1 MDKSE
6 YQKLLKGYAQPVDYK
21 GVKHYINTKM
31 NGDAL
36 TMMQDKKISS
46 KDRTIGL
53 IACVLCDSE
62 GVRIFDGDDKNDLLI
77 VKSFEVDLQGE
88 IVSAA
93 MEAFFPDKKK
103 ALEAQA

>member
-6 YQKLLKGYAQPVDYK
+6 YQKLLKGYAQPFEY
-21 GVKHYINTKM
+21 GGATHYINTKM

-36 TMMQDKKISS
+36 TMMQDENLSS

-62 GVRIFDGDDKNDLLI
+62 GVRIFDGDNKSDLMV
-77 VKSFEVDLQGE
+77 VKSFDVDFQGQ
-88 IVSAA
+88 IVAEA
-93 MEAFFPDKKK
+93 MAAFFPDKKK
-103 ALEAQA
+103 ALEEPA